1 VKNEDDAM
9 LAFSVSS
16 ALITSLVAYKVRGM
30 KNLDSAN
37 LVSRNIFG
45 ELIVF
50 ETLQPREWSYKKQV
64 ALNKNKSSLLLKIQ
78 K

>member
-37 LVSRNIFG
+37 LVSHNIFG

-50 ETLQPREWSYKKQV
+50 ETLQPRE
-64 ALNKNKSSLLLKIQ
+64 
-78 K
+78 